1 MGIKAKHIVIT
12 GAILGIGALWYRSKL
27 NKWNETMKKLKALPT
42 GIRNFDINFK
52 RMRFNLDVTL
62 FNPTN
67 DNFNPDGGG
76 VAVVKKIVLK
86 DKTAKR
92 IATITV
98 NKSFVSIPA
107 KGKYVLRDLM
117 VEIPVLENIS
127 NWQSLSQITGLRDIQ
142 TEAIIGVLGKEYS
155 IIQ

>member
-12 GAILGIGALWYRSKL
+12 GAILGIGALWYSSKL

-62 FNPTN
+62 YNPTS
-67 DNFNPDGGG
+67 DNFSPDGGG
-76 VAVVKKIVLK
+76 VAVVKRIVLK

-92 IATITV
+92 IGTITI

-107 KGKYVLRDLM
+107 KGKYVLKDLL

-127 NWQSLSQITGLRDIQ
+127 NWQSLSQITSLRDIK

>member
-1 MGIKAKHIVIT
+1 MAITTKHIVIA
-12 GAILGIGALWYRSKL
+12 GAVLGIGALWYSSKL
-27 NKWNETMKKLKALPT
+27 SKWKETMKKLKALPT

-62 FNPTN
+62 YNPTN
-67 DNFNPDGGG
+67 DDFSPDG
-76 VAVVKKIVLK
+76 VIAMVKRIVLK

-107 KGKYVLRDLM
+107 KGKYVLKDLI
-117 VEIPVLENIS
+117 VEIPILENIS
-127 NWQSLSQITGLRDIQ
+127 NWQNLSQITGLKDIQ

>member
-1 MGIKAKHIVIT
+1 MGIRTKHIVIA
-12 GAILGIGALWYRSKL
+12 GAILGVGALWYSSKL
-27 NKWNETMKKLKALPT
+27 NKWKETMKKLKALPT

-67 DNFNPDGGG
+67 ENFNPDG
-76 VAVVKKIVLK
+76 VIAVVKRIVLK

-98 NKSFVSIPA
+98 NKSFISIPA
-107 KGKYVLRDLM
+107 KGKFVLKDLL
-117 VEIPVLENIS
+117 VEIPILENLS
-127 NWQSLSQITGLRDIQ
+127 NWQNLSQITGLKDVQ
-142 TEAIIGVLGKEYS
+142 TETIIGVLGKEYS
-155 IIQ
+155 IIK